1 MIVAPLI
8 HTRMQLNADGT
19 KCEVVTLVEVLDG
32 LYAWDAAKEGIFDS
46 KIMSAEPI
54 AKDRKNSWF
63 QWDCEGDYSVA
74 GGHCRVSLSNWCFRA
89 SQGEWLLS
97 LPRTST
103 RLSRFQHC
111 RMWPCGH
118 STSAASSLPPLPSS

>member
-8 HTRMQLNADGT
+8 HMQLNADGT

-32 LYAWDAAKEGIFDS
+32 LYPWDAAKEGIFDS

-74 GGHCRVSLSNWCFRA
+74 GGHCRVSLIGA
-89 SQGEWLLS
+89 SA
-97 LPRTST
+97 
-103 RLSRFQHC
+103 RLRENGC
-111 RMWPCGH
+111 
-118 STSAASSLPPLPSS
+118 